1 MRTFE
6 DISEGVIRTFEGR
19 LRTFEDIVEGV
30 IRTFE
35 GRLRTFDALMLGLLD
50 DKFEDAYDKE
60 IYS

>member
-6 DISEGVIRTFEGR
+6 DII
-19 LRTFEDIVEGV
+19 EGV